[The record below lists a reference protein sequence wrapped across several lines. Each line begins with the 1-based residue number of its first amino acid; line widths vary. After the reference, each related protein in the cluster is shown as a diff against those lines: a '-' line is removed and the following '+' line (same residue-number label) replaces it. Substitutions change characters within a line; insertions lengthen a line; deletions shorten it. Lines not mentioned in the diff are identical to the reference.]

1 MIDDVNFDVNNNPTN
16 TPTDAPTTPTKAV
29 SHSKVH
35 AVVSVTP
42 KSNDSING
50 YQLMDVSILDSVI
63 GDLKCPDCL
72 EQSLFLK
79 EHFEKKN

>member
-1 MIDDVNFDVNNNPTN
+1 VKQRTNTYKEKRGFAKKTMIDDVNFDVNNNPTN
-16 TPTDAPTTPTKAV
+16 TPTDAPTKAV

-50 YQLMDVSILDSVI
+50 YRLMDVSILSDW
-63 GDLKCPDCL
+63 
-72 EQSLFLK
+72 
-79 EHFEKKN
+79 